1 MDNIKGVLIAVVIYS
16 FSSLGLA
23 SDTVPHQTVQ
33 PMHFTYSQF
42 KAAKRSNLPFMV
54 AFHKKNC
61 SRCKRQQQIL
71 RELFRAPEFMAL
83 RLLIVDFDDADLVKQ
98 FDVTFHDTLIFY
110 RGPREVSRSHGLL
123 EARAIKQQI
132 TG

>member
-1 MDNIKGVLIAVVIYS
+1 MDNIKGALIAVVAYS
-16 FSSLGLA
+16 WLSLGWA
-23 SDTVPHQTVQ
+23 SDSPAHQTAQ
-33 PMHFTYSQF
+33 PVHFTYAQF
-42 KAAKRSNLPFMV
+42 KEAKRSNLPFIV

-61 SRCKRQQQIL
+61 SRCKKQQQIL
-71 RELFRAPEFMAL
+71 SELLQAPEFLAV
-83 RLLIVDFDDADLVKQ
+83 RLLIVDFDDAELVNQ

-132 TG
+132 ID